1 VENTIKKQA
10 IILSITF
17 LLTLLSCG
25 AVSAANYTVGP
36 GSAYNYHNISSAVA
50 AAKDGYNITV
60 YPNTNG
66 TPYNENIVINNKLN
80 LTAYGKVIVQPTGN
94 SDAFKINSKGNGTII
109 YGFTIISNGLNGT
122 GGIFLN
128 GTKNCTIVK
137 NNITTTDGINILDG
151 SNNLINANIIKSGTN
166 STGIMIED
174 NNTISSH
181 NTITQNNITSLMG
194 IVVGGS
200 NNTVSLNTINSGVNS
215 NLNSIGIFLSN
226 FDNLN
231 NDIIN
236 PSNNNTI
243 TKNSITGSNMGISVS
258 GSNNLINE
266 NIIKSGTNST
276 GIMIVEN
283 NTISSHNTIT
293 QNNITGTLT
302 GLIVGGSNNTVSL
315 NTITSDVNSTM
326 KSIGIMLANVAPTI
340 SPTNNNTVSKNN
352 MTGMYMGIA
361 VSGSN
366 NTISGNTI
374 NPEDTSDLLT
384 GIFIGFSN
392 VLSSNNTITQNTI
405 NTGANSTGNP
415 MGIMLIN
422 SVSNIVSKNMITI
435 TSTNGSTMGMAIQYS
450 QKNTIY
456 GNIITSNSGPYS
468 AGIMLLN
475 STQNT
480 ISSNNINSGVMGIL
494 VGNSTNTI
502 INYNRIIASHAIINE
517 DTGLLNALYNW
528 YGTNSNPNNKIIGN
542 VNYAPWLVL
551 TITSDQNSILNGF
564 NSTIT
569 ADLKH
574 DSNGVIH
581 NTTYIT
587 DGLTINFTN
596 VILGAVN
603 PTSGKTIN
611 GIVNTTFTAG
621 NIPGTANISAKLD
634 NQTVT
639 TNIKIGLT
647 ISQLITAAQTI
658 KSYYETNHVL
668 PSNVTIS
675 NQTITMPMLLQYL
688 VMGTININAGN
699 LTSLNSATVKPPL
712 NESGNF
718 NAGNIQE
725 PEYLS
730 IAQNIKSYIKTNG
743 IAPNYEK
750 TSLGNIPFT
759 KLVYM
764 YSKIINYYGVNN
776 RLPNYVS
783 MTP

>member
-151 SNNLINANIIKSGTN
+151 SNNLINENIIKSGTN

-194 IVVGGS
+194 IV
-200 NNTVSLNTINSGVNS
+200 
-215 NLNSIGIFLSN
+215 
-226 FDNLN
+226 
-231 NDIIN
+231 
-236 PSNNNTI
+236 
-243 TKNSITGSNMGISVS
+243 
-258 GSNNLINE
+258 
-266 NIIKSGTNST
+266 
-276 GIMIVEN
+276 
-283 NTISSHNTIT
+283 
-293 QNNITGTLT
+293 
-302 GLIVGGSNNTVSL
+302 VGGSNNTVSL

-528 YGTNSNPNNKIIGN
+528 YGTNSNPSNKIIGN

-551 TITSDQNSILNGF
+551 TITSNQNSILNGF

-587 DGLTINFTN
+587 DGLIINFTN

-603 PTSGKTIN
+603 PTSGKTVN

-668 PSNVTIS
+668 PSNVTIY

-699 LTSLNSATVKPPL
+699 LTLLNSATVKPPL